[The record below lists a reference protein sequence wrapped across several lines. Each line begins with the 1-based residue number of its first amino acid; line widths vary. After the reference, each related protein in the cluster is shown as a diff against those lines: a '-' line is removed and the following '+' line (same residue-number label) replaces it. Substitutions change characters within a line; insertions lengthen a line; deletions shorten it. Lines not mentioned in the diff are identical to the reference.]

1 MMKQIA
7 YIIIFLLACIGA
19 ISCVET
25 IVMDPQEKKLAETH
39 HPQELNLGIYN
50 VLNRHNPFSIIYDDR
65 SREWRQVSLLPI
77 MPSFNWRMEF

>member
-25 IVMDPQEKKLAETH
+25 IVMDPQEKKPAVAVHCILQGSPCKTK
-39 HPQELNLGIYN
+39 I
-50 VLNRHNPFSIIYDDR
+50 
-65 SREWRQVSLLPI
+65 
-77 MPSFNWRMEF
+77 